1 MATCSIHIPGFT
13 DLVAGVGK
21 VRSDLPLDR
30 STVSGNLSGVMLGTG
45 SLSRVDDVLSWAD
58 GEVRGLHR
66 RLAMAQQIEASTPGV
81 QMYAQF
87 DEDDVSTK
95 SQAQV
100 EADAKKV
107 ADYLEEGGEIPQ
119 EILDLLAEGQNDPY
133 FAQALAERVDLEDLS
148 NTIAGAGMPPQPS
161 GYDPDYQEKL
171 EAWRQDYDALL
182 DGLGQTM
189 GLASRGTGD
198 VAPPEGWS
206 QQWIDAITTT
216 DPPGQ
221 ASRLAAVVSRG
232 RWSTDFTVELTQAL
246 YDYETGEEGY
256 RGMWGQSSYPMG
268 SYVGARLPDGT
279 EAYDPMALVLE
290 AVAKD
295 PEAGMRL
302 VKEAGRTTV
311 EVEGESH
318 QVSSFVDYL
327 LTARKWPVDDG
338 AAAGEMLSSSI
349 TPYEG
354 GSTYSL
360 TVGED
365 VRLVSK
371 AFEEEVLARTED
383 KPWWSDAGHLFLDVL
398 GLVPVIGEPI
408 DGVNAAWYYAEGDVV
423 NGSLT
428 VVAMVPLAGWGGT
441 GAKWGTKVFKG
452 SDAAK
457 FIDEVGGKVL
467 DDAIDAA
474 PVPTVAKADGLPGK
488 VDVPSMKF
496 TDEASFNAAA
506 NKAHPNASYEYNG
519 VTWKTDEFGRTKA
532 VEGTITE
539 GSATRSKLQ
548 TDIGNTPGVA
558 ADTDVGFH
566 LLGHW
571 FGGPTNR
578 LNVVPGNGKPL
589 ADGTKNLNN
598 SGYAKMER
606 SLRDAIRDPDVA
618 SVSVKLEPKYM
629 STNVSV
635 RPDAFNVVTTIT
647 RKDGTIETK
656 PYFFENQR

>member
-1 MATCSIHIPGFT
+1 MCSIHIPGFT
-13 DLVAGVGK
+13 DLVAGVEK
-21 VRSDLPLDR
+21 VRSDVPGDR

-58 GEVRGLHR
+58 DEIRGLRR
-66 RLAMAQQIEASTPGV
+66 RLALAQQIEASTPGV
-81 QMYAQF
+81 QVYAQF

-100 EADAKKV
+100 EADAQKV

-119 EILDLLAEGQNDPY
+119 EVLDLLAEGKNDPY
-133 FAQALAERVDLEDLS
+133 FAQALAERADLEDLS
-148 NTIAGAGMPPQPS
+148 NTIMTVGHPPPASGM
-161 GYDPDYQEKL
+161 DPDYQEDL
-171 EAWRQDYDALL
+171 EQWRQDYDALL
-182 DGLGQTM
+182 GGLGETM

-198 VAPPEGWS
+198 VAPPEGWN

-232 RWSTDFTVELTQAL
+232 RWSSDFTVELTQAL
-246 YDYETGEEGY
+246 YDYETGEDGHE
-256 RGMWGQSSYPMG
+256 GMWNQSAYPMG
-268 SYVGARLPDGT
+268 SYLGARLPDGT
-279 EAYDPMALVLE
+279 EAYDPMALVLQ
-290 AVAKD
+290 AVAQD

-302 VKEAGRTTV
+302 VKEADRTTV
-311 EVEGESH
+311 EVDGESH
-318 QVSSFVDYL
+318 EVSSFVDYL
-327 LTARKWPVDDG
+327 LTQRKWPVDDG
-338 AAAGEMLSSSI
+338 AAAGDMLASSI

-365 VRLVSK
+365 VRLVST

-408 DGVNAAWYYAEGDVV
+408 DGINAAWYYAEGDVV

-457 FIDEVGGKVL
+457 FVDEVGGKVL
-467 DDAIDAA
+467 DDAIGGA
-474 PVPTVAKADGLPGK
+474 PMPSVAKADGLAGK

-519 VTWKTDEFGRTKA
+519 ITWRTDEFGRTKA
-532 VEGTITE
+532 IEGSLTE

-618 SVSVKLEPKYM
+618 DVKVRMEPVYFDGN
-629 STNVSV
+629 TSV
-635 RPDAFNVVTTIT
+635 RPDVFRVVTETVN
-647 RKDGTIETK
+647 KDGTVIKNTYRFMNRK
-656 PYFFENQR
+656 NP